1 MFSNRFHFIET
12 VYIIYILRE
21 PDCSSSLACMEHLLI
36 GHTEPRVE
44 QAVQLAQGHAHACT
58 RIGEWEES
66 GGKMFFVFP

>member
-44 QAVQLAQGHAHACT
+44 QAVQLAQGHACT
-58 RIGEWEES
+58 RTGEWEES